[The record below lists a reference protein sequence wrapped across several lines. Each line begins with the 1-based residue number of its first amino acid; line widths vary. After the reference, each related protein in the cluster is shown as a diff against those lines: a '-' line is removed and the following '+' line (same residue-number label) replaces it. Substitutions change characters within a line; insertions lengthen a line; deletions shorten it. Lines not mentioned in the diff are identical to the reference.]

1 VYLYTIYPCNIRK
14 ENVVEN
20 PTLPLFETWDITQSG
35 IILVQIL
42 PFVLNDIILFAQMY
56 IVVVMRV
63 IDSERTKKCTG
74 QVAAL
79 F

>member
-1 VYLYTIYPCNIRK
+1 MYLYTIYPCNIRK

-42 PFVLNDIILFAQMY
+42 LFVLNYIILFAQMY
-56 IVVVMRV
+56 IVVMCV

>member
-1 VYLYTIYPCNIRK
+1 M
-14 ENVVEN
+14 EN

-42 PFVLNDIILFAQMY
+42 LFVLNDIILFAQMY

-63 IDSERTKKCTG
+63 IDSERKKKCMG
-74 QVAAL
+74 QVAAFFL
-79 F
+79 K

>member
-1 VYLYTIYPCNIRK
+1 
-14 ENVVEN
+14 VEN

-42 PFVLNDIILFAQMY
+42 LFVLNDIILFAQMY

-63 IDSERTKKCTG
+63 IDSERKKN
-74 QVAAL
+74 AWDKL
-79 F
+79 PHFF